1 MFKVSS
7 PCTGRAVCFIAKR
20 RSIRLT
26 TKQNSESN
34 TKLAATQNS
43 EPDAKRK
50 RSVRVALTLLL
61 PVAMVLTRPLGM
73 TAGQSFVLGSL
84 FTVIAWWGTGW
95 VKRNIAS
102 AMLLLVFLL
111 FGHTPVVQIF
121 NFPLSGN
128 IVMIVAAYLLS
139 EGIVQ
144 SGAVDSLSDYLLST
158 YCKTY
163 AHMVTASFVL
173 CTVLIFAIPQ
183 PFPRVVLLAAIYIN
197 FLRERPENEER
208 KKVLLFSI
216 FVAATVTSL
225 MFVNGDVIV
234 NCAAVEFGD
243 LELSFASWARYMTVP
258 TMIASALTALLFI
271 AVFRRELQGPIEGPG
286 AQAELP
292 AGSDADVSLPAGSG
306 AKAAFSVGPEGKR
319 ALAVTAVVV
328 LLWLTEPLHGI
339 GAASVAA
346 IGVAG
351 MFAVRV
357 LKLKHFKVVSPGLML
372 FLTAQFAIGRVLVAS
387 GIAGHIRIALTH
399 MLPAPEHALFLP
411 ALVLALMALH
421 MVMGSVITALSFSIP
436 MLIAMTEG
444 LYSPEL
450 IALLVLVSVAWHF
463 LLPFHHVTL
472 VIGFG
477 SGFYDNRHVLRFGA
491 ALTIFVFASVFLL
504 YIPWWKLT
512 GLM

>member
-1 MFKVSS
+1 M
-7 PCTGRAVCFIAKR
+7 
-20 RSIRLT
+20 T

-34 TKLAATQNS
+34 TEPAAVRNS
-43 EPDAKRK
+43 HSDPKRK
-50 RSVRVALTLLL
+50 NSVRVALTLLL
-61 PVAMVLTRPLGM
+61 PVAMVLARPLGM

-163 AHMVTASFVL
+163 AHMVIASFVL

-243 LELSFASWARYMTVP
+243 LELSFASWTRYMTVP

-286 AQAELP
+286 A
-292 AGSDADVSLPAGSG
+292 
-306 AKAAFSVGPEGKR
+306 KAAFSVGPEGKR

-328 LLWLTEPLHGI
+328 LLWLTEPVHGI

-357 LKLKHFKVVSPGLML
+357 LKLKDFKVVSPGLML

-444 LYSPEL
+444 LYAPEL

-477 SGFYDNRHVLRFGA
+477 SGFYENRHVLRFGA
-491 ALTIFVFASVFLL
+491 VLTLLVFASVFLL

>member
-1 MFKVSS
+1 M
-7 PCTGRAVCFIAKR
+7 R
-20 RSIRLT
+20 
-26 TKQNSESN
+26 NSHSD
-34 TKLAATQNS
+34 
-43 EPDAKRK
+43 PKRK
-50 RSVRVALTLLL
+50 NSVRVALTLLL
-61 PVAMVLTRPLGM
+61 PVAMVLARPLGM

-163 AHMVTASFVL
+163 AHMVIASFVL

-243 LELSFASWARYMTVP
+243 LELSFASWTRYMTVP

-286 AQAELP
+286 A
-292 AGSDADVSLPAGSG
+292 
-306 AKAAFSVGPEGKR
+306 KAAFSVGPEGKR

-328 LLWLTEPLHGI
+328 LLWLTEPVHGI

-357 LKLKHFKVVSPGLML
+357 LKLKDFKVVSPGLML

-477 SGFYDNRHVLRFGA
+477 SGFYENRHVLRFGA
-491 ALTIFVFASVFLL
+491 VLTLLVFASVFLL

>member
-1 MFKVSS
+1 
-7 PCTGRAVCFIAKR
+7 
-20 RSIRLT
+20 LT

-34 TKLAATQNS
+34 TEPAAVRNS
-43 EPDAKRK
+43 HSDPKRK
-50 RSVRVALTLLL
+50 NSVRVALTLLL
-61 PVAMVLTRPLGM
+61 PVAMVLARPLGM

-144 SGAVDSLSDYLLST
+144 SGAVDSLADYLLSK

-163 AHMVTASFVL
+163 AHMVIASFVL

-258 TMIASALTALLFI
+258 TVIASALTALLFI
-271 AVFRRELQGPIEGPG
+271 AVFRRELQGSIEGP
-286 AQAELP
+286 
-292 AGSDADVSLPAGSG
+292 G

-328 LLWLTEPLHGI
+328 LLWLTEPVHGI

-357 LKLKHFKVVSPGLML
+357 LKLKDFKVVSPGLML

-444 LYSPEL
+444 LYAPEL

-477 SGFYDNRHVLRFGA
+477 SGFYENRHVLRFGA
-491 ALTIFVFASVFLL
+491 VLTLLVFASVFLL

>member
-1 MFKVSS
+1 M
-7 PCTGRAVCFIAKR
+7 R
-20 RSIRLT
+20 
-26 TKQNSESN
+26 NSHSD
-34 TKLAATQNS
+34 
-43 EPDAKRK
+43 PKRK
-50 RSVRVALTLLL
+50 NSVRVALTLLL
-61 PVAMVLTRPLGM
+61 PVAMVLARPLGM

-163 AHMVTASFVL
+163 AHMVIASFVL

-243 LELSFASWARYMTVP
+243 LELSFASWTRYMTVP

-286 AQAELP
+286 A
-292 AGSDADVSLPAGSG
+292 
-306 AKAAFSVGPEGKR
+306 KAAFSVGPEGKR

-328 LLWLTEPLHGI
+328 LLWLTEPVHGI

-357 LKLKHFKVVSPGLML
+357 LKLKDFKVVSPGLML

-444 LYSPEL
+444 LYAPEL

-477 SGFYDNRHVLRFGA
+477 SGFYENRHVLRFGA
-491 ALTIFVFASVFLL
+491 VLTLLVFASVFLL

>member
-1 MFKVSS
+1 
-7 PCTGRAVCFIAKR
+7 
-20 RSIRLT
+20 LT

-34 TKLAATQNS
+34 TEPAAVRNS
-43 EPDAKRK
+43 HSDPKRK
-50 RSVRVALTLLL
+50 NSVRVALTLLL
-61 PVAMVLTRPLGM
+61 PVAMVLARPLGM

-163 AHMVTASFVL
+163 AHMVIASFVL

-243 LELSFASWARYMTVP
+243 LELSFASWTRYMTVP

-286 AQAELP
+286 A
-292 AGSDADVSLPAGSG
+292 
-306 AKAAFSVGPEGKR
+306 KAAFSVGPEGKR

-328 LLWLTEPLHGI
+328 LLWLTEPVHGI

-357 LKLKHFKVVSPGLML
+357 LKLKDFKVVSPGLML

-444 LYSPEL
+444 LYAPEL

-477 SGFYDNRHVLRFGA
+477 SGFYENRHVLRFGA
-491 ALTIFVFASVFLL
+491 VLTLLVFASVFLL

>member
-1 MFKVSS
+1 M
-7 PCTGRAVCFIAKR
+7 
-20 RSIRLT
+20 T

-34 TKLAATQNS
+34 TEPAAARNS
-43 EPDAKRK
+43 HSDTKRK
-50 RSVRVALTLLL
+50 NSVRVALTLLL
-61 PVAMVLTRPLGM
+61 PVAMVLARPLGM

-163 AHMVTASFVL
+163 AHMVIASFVL

-243 LELSFASWARYMTVP
+243 LELSFASWTRYMTVP

-286 AQAELP
+286 A
-292 AGSDADVSLPAGSG
+292 
-306 AKAAFSVGPEGKR
+306 KAAFSVGPEGKR

-328 LLWLTEPLHGI
+328 LLWLTEPVHGI

-357 LKLKHFKVVSPGLML
+357 LKLKDFKVVSPGLML

-444 LYSPEL
+444 LYAPEL

-477 SGFYDNRHVLRFGA
+477 SGFYENRHVLRFGA
-491 ALTIFVFASVFLL
+491 VLTLLVFASVFLL

>member
-1 MFKVSS
+1 M
-7 PCTGRAVCFIAKR
+7 
-20 RSIRLT
+20 T

-34 TKLAATQNS
+34 TEPAAVRNS
-43 EPDAKRK
+43 HSDPKRK
-50 RSVRVALTLLL
+50 NSVRVALTLLL
-61 PVAMVLTRPLGM
+61 PVAMVLARPLGM

-163 AHMVTASFVL
+163 AHMVIASFVL

-243 LELSFASWARYMTVP
+243 LELSFASWTRYMTVP

-286 AQAELP
+286 A
-292 AGSDADVSLPAGSG
+292 
-306 AKAAFSVGPEGKR
+306 KATFSVGPEGKR

-328 LLWLTEPLHGI
+328 LLWLTEPVHGI

-357 LKLKHFKVVSPGLML
+357 LKLKDFKVVSPGLML

-387 GIAGHIRIALTH
+387 GIVGHIRIALTH

-477 SGFYDNRHVLRFGA
+477 SGFYENRHVLRFGA
-491 ALTIFVFASVFLL
+491 VLTLLVFASVFLL